1 MLRSILR
8 PEHPRS
14 DFLTQEPLV
23 ANQRG
28 EHYFMEYS
36 ATVGGGGRGRERKE
50 REGERGGEGRGE
62 ENSGTDNVLEL

>member
-36 ATVGGGGRGRERKE
+36 ATVGGGGG
-50 REGERGGEGRGE
+50 GGGEGRGGE
-62 ENSGTDNVLEL
+62 RRRE